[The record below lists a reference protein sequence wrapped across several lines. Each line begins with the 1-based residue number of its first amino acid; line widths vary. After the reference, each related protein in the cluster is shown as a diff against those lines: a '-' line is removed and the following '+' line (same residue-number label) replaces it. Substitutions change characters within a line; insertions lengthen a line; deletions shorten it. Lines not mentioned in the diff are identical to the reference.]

1 MIADL
6 IALMFLSR
14 EYAHREH
21 LRTAGPG
28 SMARHLALGE
38 FYTSIVDLVDTFT
51 ETYQGRFGI
60 VQDIPY
66 MECIKC
72 PGPIETLEQ
81 HLSVVEDLRY
91 KVVPRE
97 DTAIQNIIDEI
108 VKEYLRTLYKLRT
121 LQ

>member
-1 MIADL
+1 MIADF

-21 LRTAGPG
+21 LRTTGPG
-28 SMARHLALGE
+28 SHARHIALGE

-51 ETYQGRFGI
+51 ETYQGRFGV
-60 VQDIPY
+60 VQNIPY
-66 MECIKC
+66 MDCIQC

-81 HLSVVEDLRY
+81 HLSVIEDLRY

-97 DTAIQNIIDEI
+97 DSAIQNIIDEI

-121 LQ
+121 LE